1 MGSGRVGW
9 GGRWEAVEHP
19 PEDEAGLGDC
29 WEGMATPIGHLRWV
43 GAPGLEKVMEEGLG
57 QSREACKGFWKGSV
71 R

>member
-1 MGSGRVGW
+1 M
-9 GGRWEAVEHP
+9 EHP

-29 WEGMATPIGHLRWV
+29 WEGMATPIGDLRWV

-57 QSREACKGFWKGSV
+57 RSREACKGFWKGSV